1 VLGVFG
7 LWGELE
13 PEKGLR
19 FQAKLGINKDDGV
32 A

>member
-1 VLGVFG
+1 M
-7 LWGELE
+7 GELE